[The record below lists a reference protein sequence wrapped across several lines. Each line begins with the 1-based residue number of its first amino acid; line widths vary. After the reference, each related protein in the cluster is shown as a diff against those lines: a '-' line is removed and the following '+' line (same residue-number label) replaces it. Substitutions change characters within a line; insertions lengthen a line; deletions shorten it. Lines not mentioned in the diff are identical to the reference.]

1 MKACLKATWQS
12 KKQRNG
18 RWNFL
23 EREWIRLIRVYWAD
37 VTFIFLFYFWV
48 MAQIQNCVEMGFP
61 ALSSLFK
68 CYRMFSSLFM
78 DQINIQSFCQVES
91 ELFLQGLPKINAD
104 RSPPISHIKR
114 LGGNFCRRGRKRQ
127 YKKLITESIPSIA
140 IPDSK
145 LSWIE
150 RKSLFIEIW
159 TRPLSMANHSNQKCP
174 CGSERYHHTIVI
186 AGTGSG
192 KSFQVL
198 YHISDSVISL
208 SSSDNDSEGWG
219 N

>member
-1 MKACLKATWQS
+1 
-12 KKQRNG
+12 
-18 RWNFL
+18 
-23 EREWIRLIRVYWAD
+23 
-37 VTFIFLFYFWV
+37 

-127 YKKLITESIPSIA
+127 YKKLITESILSIG

-150 RKSLFIEIW
+150 RKSVFIEIW

-174 CGSERYHHTIVI
+174 CGSERYHRYCRHRKWKEFPGLV
-186 AGTGSG
+186 SY
-192 KSFQVL
+192 L
-198 YHISDSVISL
+198 RL
-208 SSSDNDSEGWG
+208 SNILIFIRQWFWGMRQFKRSENTFGRLLRKKIWRRCEEMQF
-219 N
+219 